1 MRGKFPYIYFQSCP
15 PSHPNVS
22 KQYLVFQVR
31 TIILSSL
38 LYFCFLAL
46 PLHRDFITQSHPNIS
61 VLQSVQNI
69 KLSDAPV
76 LLSIMHYKLSLLLYR
91 LFYFGNL
98 PTAQKL
104 FLQSYSNE
112 RNIE

>member
-1 MRGKFPYIYFQSCP
+1 M
-15 PSHPNVS
+15 
-22 KQYLVFQVR
+22 
-31 TIILSSL
+31 
-38 LYFCFLAL
+38 L
-46 PLHRDFITQSHPNIS
+46 PLLTDFIIRSHRNIA

-76 LLSIMHYKLSLLLYR
+76 LPSIMHYKLSLLVSR
-91 LFYFGNL
+91 LFYCGSL